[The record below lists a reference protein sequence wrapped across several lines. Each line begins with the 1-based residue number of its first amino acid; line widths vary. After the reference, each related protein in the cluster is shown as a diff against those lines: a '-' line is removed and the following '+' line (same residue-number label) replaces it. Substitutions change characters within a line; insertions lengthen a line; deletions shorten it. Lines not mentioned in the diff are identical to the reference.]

1 VHDLSQKLFQ
11 GASATGALV
20 DSDEKLAEAIAKKL
34 APDVKIDGGNGEVG
48 FIHRHTDTGEVY
60 FVANTSNQPRNV
72 KAMFRVANLKPEIWD
87 PMSGNV
93 SAAAAE
99 SSAGATTVN
108 LSLEPYGST
117 FVAFTN
123 RSLPAQPGVTA
134 QFSPFD
140 LSSGWT
146 VKFGSSG
153 PTINMDKLQSW
164 AENDQTKAFSG
175 VATYTRQFII
185 DPPMLTSGAKVMLTL
200 GQTNSPQVNQGG
212 GRGGNGFRTTI
223 ETPVRDAA
231 VVYVNDKRIGSV
243 WSPPYSIDVSSALKV
258 GENRIRIEVG
268 NLAVNYMAAHGYPNY
283 NLQGIR
289 QVYGNRFDPQGLNN
303 LQPMPSGLL
312 GPIKLEAA
320 K

>member
-1 VHDLSQKLFQ
+1 
-11 GASATGALV
+11 
-20 DSDEKLAEAIAKKL
+20 
-34 APDVKIDGGNGEVG
+34 
-48 FIHRHTDTGEVY
+48 
-60 FVANTSNQPRNV
+60 
-72 KAMFRVANLKPEIWD
+72 
-87 PMSGNV
+87 
-93 SAAAAE
+93 
-99 SSAGATTVN
+99 
-108 LSLEPYGST
+108 
-117 FVAFTN
+117 
-123 RSLPAQPGVTA
+123 
-134 QFSPFD
+134 
-140 LSSGWT
+140 
-146 VKFGSSG
+146 
-153 PTINMDKLQSW
+153 MDKLQSW
-164 AENDQTKAFSG
+164 GENDQTKAFSG

-223 ETPVRDAA
+223 ETPVREAA